1 MNGGCYF
8 VERVKDLSV
17 SLTNKGCGLKKLWN
31 VLKCCTGMVVL
42 NITVH
47 IVDLELLLSRMG
59 FDICT
64 VL

>member
-1 MNGGCYF
+1 MRPFDGNTNKA
-8 VERVKDLSV
+8 KDLTV
-17 SLTNKGCGLKKLWN
+17 SLTIKRSGLKKLWN
-31 VLKCCTGMVVL
+31 VLKCCTGMVVV

-64 VL
+64 VS